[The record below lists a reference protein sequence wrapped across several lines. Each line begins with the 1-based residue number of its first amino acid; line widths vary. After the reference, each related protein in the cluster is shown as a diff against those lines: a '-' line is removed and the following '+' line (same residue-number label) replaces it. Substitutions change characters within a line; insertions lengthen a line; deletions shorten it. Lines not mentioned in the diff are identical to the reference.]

1 VRIERIVV
9 ERNEHGEAVQAFVE
23 VEWQQQ
29 IGGAWS
35 HGFVFATASEDRP
48 LVDGKLYTLDPDIND
63 IYGYWCMV
71 TTKALSE
78 AVAAGDGETNTLYSR
93 LSNPQAGHVEWD
105 ERAGDGQARFYEGL
119 EALHALS
126 AHEMPQFEESKH
138 DYIAY
143 HGDDPVLLVQGPPGT
158 GKSYST
164 AFAIFARMQGAM
176 SAERPYR
183 VFISCKTH
191 AATDVLLE
199 NVRLVQDRL
208 RYIQEHYPD
217 LFARYFDPR
226 LLDADLFRVAPRQP
240 VVGVINLSKEGDK
253 AKGEDKNADTIIRS
267 MWCVV
272 ASTPGHIYGMVK
284 TGWGIKALF
293 GHYFCDLLVLD
304 EASQMNIPEAVM
316 AALPL
321 KPTGQLIVVGDHR
334 QMAPIVKHSWDNEPK
349 RTFKEYKTYRSLFV
363 TLLEQEPPPPMIK
376 FAESFRLHSAMAEF
390 LRREIYSKD
399 GIRYHSN
406 KMAVLPVFE
415 HADPF
420 VAAVLAPEYPIVV
433 VVHDEAES
441 QTRNPF
447 ERELVA
453 PVLEALADSAMYA
466 LDARH
471 GLGVVVPH
479 RAQRADMQTEFPQ
492 LRVLDPE
499 TGSVLLSAVDT
510 VERFQGGER
519 TAVVY
524 SATESDRD
532 YLLAAGKFLYDPNR
546 LTVAISRAKEKM
558 ILVASRSVF
567 SLFSPDEEAFTNA
580 QLWKDLLRRTCVVPL
595 WEGERDGVHV
605 EVWGNEM

>member
-1 VRIERIVV
+1 
-9 ERNEHGEAVQAFVE
+9 
-23 VEWQQQ
+23 
-29 IGGAWS
+29 
-35 HGFVFATASEDRP
+35 
-48 LVDGKLYTLDPDIND
+48 
-63 IYGYWCMV
+63 
-71 TTKALSE
+71 
-78 AVAAGDGETNTLYSR
+78 
-93 LSNPQAGHVEWD
+93 
-105 ERAGDGQARFYEGL
+105 
-119 EALHALS
+119 
-126 AHEMPQFEESKH
+126 
-138 DYIAY
+138 
-143 HGDDPVLLVQGPPGT
+143 VQGPPGT

-176 SAERPYR
+176 ASERPFR

-199 NVRLVQDRL
+199 NVRHVRDRL
-208 RYIQEHYPD
+208 RYFSVHYSE
-217 LFARYFDPR
+217 LYARYFDPR
-226 LLDADLFRVAPRQP
+226 LLDVELFRAAPKQP
-240 VVGVINLSKEGDK
+240 VAGVTNLGKESDK
-253 AKGEDKNADTIIRS
+253 EKGEDRNADIIIRS
-267 MWCVV
+267 GWCVV

-284 TGWGIKALF
+284 AKWSNKDLF

-363 TLLEQEPPPPMIK
+363 TLLEQDPPIPMIK

-406 KMAVLPVFE
+406 KTAILPTFD
-415 HADPF
+415 HPDPF
-420 VAAVLAPEYPIVV
+420 VAAVLASEHPIVV
-433 VVHDEAES
+433 IVHDEATS
-441 QTRNPF
+441 QTRNSF
-447 ERELVA
+447 ERELIA
-453 PVLEALADSAMYA
+453 PVLAALADSTLYA

-479 RAQRADMQTEFPQ
+479 RAQRADMQLAFPQ
-492 LRVLDPE
+492 LRMIDPDS
-499 TGSVLLSAVDT
+499 GAILLSAVDT

-532 YLLAAGKFLYDPNR
+532 YLLVTGKFLFDPNR

-567 SLFSPDEEAFTNA
+567 SLFSPDEEAFSNA
-580 QLWKDLLRRTCVVPL
+580 QLWKNLLRRTCTALL
-595 WEGERDGVHV
+595 WEGELVGHNVQ
-605 EVWGNEM
+605 VWGNVE